1 MRVGCLILDLLL
13 GVCEDFMPQVEECMG
28 EDCRVNANRD
38 HADYIYLRESLAAL
52 SGKKLQAKRNHVN
65 RFKALY
71 PDYRYEELTDEWV
84 PACLDLT
91 RRWVESRQDEAEKR
105 AVAAESEAIQRALAH
120 REELDLRGGVLL
132 VGEQIAAFTYGAPI
146 CRDTFDVC
154 VEKADVEFEGAYT
167 VINKE
172 FVSRLPEQY
181 KYVNREEDLGV
192 EGLRKA
198 KLSYQP
204 EMLLMKYSVWSS
216 CTVKAEIE
224 ECGLTPEQH
233 FDKMADPCIVEL
245 VFRRYGRVYETL
257 FYPEIYA

>member
-1 MRVGCLILDLLL
+1 
-13 GVCEDFMPQVEECMG
+13 MG

-105 AVAAESEAIQRALAH
+105 AVAAESEAIQCALAH

-132 VGEQIAAFTYGAPI
+132 VGEQDRGIY
-146 CRDTFDVC
+146 
-154 VEKADVEFEGAYT
+154 
-167 VINKE
+167 
-172 FVSRLPEQY
+172 
-181 KYVNREEDLGV
+181 
-192 EGLRKA
+192 LRG
-198 KLSYQP
+198 SD
-204 EMLLMKYSVWSS
+204 MS
-216 CTVKAEIE
+216 
-224 ECGLTPEQH
+224 
-233 FDKMADPCIVEL
+233 
-245 VFRRYGRVYETL
+245 
-257 FYPEIYA
+257 